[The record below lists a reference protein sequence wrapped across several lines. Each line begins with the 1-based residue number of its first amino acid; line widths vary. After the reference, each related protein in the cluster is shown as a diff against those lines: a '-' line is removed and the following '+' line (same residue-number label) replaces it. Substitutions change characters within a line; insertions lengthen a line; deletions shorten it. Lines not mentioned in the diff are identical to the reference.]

1 MPDRTWKAT
10 ERRIA
15 ALLGGQ
21 RVPVSGR
28 GRGDQPDIAHPTLSI
43 ECKHR
48 RTLPGWLLEAVAQ
61 AEAANTGGKV
71 SMVALHRA
79 GDRHDDAL
87 AVLRLRDVAALVG
100 GGETRG
106 SMGDG

>member
-1 MPDRTWKAT
+1 MPDRAWKQT

-15 ALLGGQ
+15 AMLGGE

-28 GRGDQPDIAHPTLSI
+28 GRGDAPDVAHDLFSI

-61 AEAANTGGKV
+61 AEAACVGGKV
-71 SMVALHRA
+71 PLVVLHRA
-79 GDRHDDAL
+79 GDRHADAL
-87 AVLRLRDVAALVG
+87 AVLRLRDVTALVG
-100 GGETRG
+100 GERRKGVG
-106 SMGDG
+106 